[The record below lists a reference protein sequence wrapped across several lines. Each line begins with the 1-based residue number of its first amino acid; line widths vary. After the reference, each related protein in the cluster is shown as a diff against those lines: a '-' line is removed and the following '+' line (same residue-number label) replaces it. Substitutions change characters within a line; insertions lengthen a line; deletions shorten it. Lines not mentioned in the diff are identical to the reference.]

1 MSDRLPSALLVKA
14 LLRRVN
20 DAGGLGMV
28 LARGDSDAGAILAV
42 SVEGQTIRL
51 LERGFGP
58 DGKTILIDSTPAQD
72 LESYWRK
79 RRARDP
85 DLWVIEVDIAA
96 AERFIAETI
105 L

>member
-1 MSDRLPSALLVKA
+1 MSDRLPSGLIVSA

-20 DAGGLGMV
+20 DAGGMGMV

-42 SVEGQTIRL
+42 SVEGGGSRL
-51 LERGFGP
+51 LERGPGP
-58 DGKTILIDSTPAQD
+58 DGKTILIDSTPAD
-72 LESYWRK
+72 DIESYWRK

-85 DLWVIEVDIAA
+85 DLWVIEVDIAG
-96 AERFIAETI
+96 AERFIVETI